1 MLPRTFVAVDL
12 ETTGLD
18 ANRDAITEVGMVRFT
33 LEGVEATYSQL
44 VNPGRKIPAL
54 IERLTGIH
62 DADVR
67 DAPSFN
73 SVRLEIDE
81 FFGDAAVVG
90 QNVAFDL
97 EFLADQGV
105 TPSGA
110 VFDTLELVTLLD
122 PGQGER
128 RLGALAEHYGVPMP
142 TAHRALADAETTRG
156 VFLALY
162 ERARALPD
170 DLLLEL
176 IGLGSGIDW
185 TPAQL
190 LEAVAVERGLS
201 VPPAVEAPGAP
212 TPGGQPALPG
222 VGTAAKPTPPVPRR
236 TVNVD
241 AGVLPSTSD
250 AVRPLAALNVVRPE
264 RVPAKTP
271 VVKAVVE
278 AVEGSSL
285 EAVALE
291 VLAAGRRHPE
301 PFGEFEDRPE
311 QVSMTQAV
319 AGRFEHGGQLIVEA
333 GTGTGKSLAYLIPAA
348 LRAMETGS
356 RVVVSTNTINLQE
369 QLLQKDVPALR
380 TLLADALDEESAEA
394 LRAVTLK
401 GRANYVC
408 LRRVSQERAAGG
420 ESGPE
425 ARLLGR
431 ILIWLRETT
440 SGDRSELRLRRD
452 EDSLWPHY
460 SAEGADC
467 LSGGHCPFVADGSCF
482 LLRSRKAAESAHVVI
497 GNHAL
502 LLSDI
507 GQGSGSLLASDAVVI
522 DEAHHLEDSAT
533 HHLGASLMPGTF
545 RELLDRIYRAGAGPR
560 DAGLVVSI
568 QRALHR
574 VVRATARHDEVGR
587 LAAALPEAVQAASD
601 GVEALFVGLRRF
613 VDAQEGDQFGFEQ
626 RMRVGSGL
634 RAQPD
639 WSTIEMQWE
648 TTFATL
654 RAVDAAV
661 EETQEALELVA
672 AAEAGESDAEESEWD
687 TLVGECAGF
696 REALAE
702 RSELCGELLTQYDA
716 ERVVWLTSTRR
727 SESARLEA
735 APLHV
740 DALLKER
747 LFDRTRT
754 VVLTGATLA
763 IDGTFDYLRQ
773 RLGLADADET
783 LLGSPF
789 DYRKAARLLLPN
801 DMPEPSN
808 RDYQAA
814 VEEAL
819 VEMALA
825 SGGRMLVLFTSHGAI
840 RATAKAIR
848 GPLEDADIIVAAQGA
863 DGSPARV
870 MAMLEENPRSVVLG
884 TASLWEG
891 VDVPGSAVSVVVI
904 ARLPFAVP
912 SDPVYAARSEEYDDP
927 FMSYAVPQAIV
938 RFRQG
943 FGRLIRR
950 KDDRGVVAV
959 LDGRITGKNYGGA
972 FVRSLP
978 PAEVRH
984 VSVREFAAETSE
996 WLER

>member
-1 MLPRTFVAVDL
+1 M
-12 ETTGLD
+12 
-18 ANRDAITEVGMVRFT
+18 
-33 LEGVEATYSQL
+33 
-44 VNPGRKIPAL
+44 
-54 IERLTGIH
+54 
-62 DADVR
+62 
-67 DAPSFN
+67 
-73 SVRLEIDE
+73 
-81 FFGDAAVVG
+81 AA
-90 QNVAFDL
+90 A
-97 EFLADQGV
+97 
-105 TPSGA
+105 GA
-110 VFDTLELVTLLD
+110 
-122 PGQGER
+122 
-128 RLGALAEHYGVPMP
+128 
-142 TAHRALADAETTRG
+142 
-156 VFLALY
+156 
-162 ERARALPD
+162 
-170 DLLLEL
+170 
-176 IGLGSGIDW
+176 
-185 TPAQL
+185 
-190 LEAVAVERGLS
+190 
-201 VPPAVEAPGAP
+201 
-212 TPGGQPALPG
+212 
-222 VGTAAKPTPPVPRR
+222 
-236 TVNVD
+236 
-241 AGVLPSTSD
+241 
-250 AVRPLAALNVVRPE
+250 AVRPLAALNVVRAE
-264 RVPAKTP
+264 RVPSKTP
-271 VVKAVVE
+271 VVKSVVE
-278 AVEGSSL
+278 AVEGASL
-285 EAVALE
+285 EEVALA

-301 PFGEFEDRPE
+301 PFGEFEDRAE

-319 AGRFEHGGQLIVEA
+319 AGSFERGGQLLVEA
-333 GTGTGKSLAYLIPAA
+333 GTGTGKSLAYLIPSA
-348 LRAMETGS
+348 LRAMQTGT

-369 QLLQKDVPALR
+369 QLLRKDVPALR
-380 TLLADALDEESAEA
+380 TLLADALGTESAEE

-431 ILIWLRETT
+431 ILIWLRETE
-440 SGDRSELRLRRD
+440 SGDRAELRLRRD
-452 EDSLWPHY
+452 EDSLWPHF

-507 GQGSGSLLASDAVVI
+507 GSGSGSLLASEAVVI

-545 RELLDRIYRAGAGPR
+545 RELLDRIHRVGAGPR

-574 VVRATARHDEVGR
+574 AVGATARHDEVGR
-587 LAAALPEAVQAASD
+587 LVALLPDAVQAASD
-601 GVEALFVGLRRF
+601 GVEALFVALRRF
-613 VDAQEGDQFGFEQ
+613 VDDQEGDRFGFEQ
-626 RMRVGSGL
+626 RLRVNSGL

-639 WSTIEMQWE
+639 WSTIEMRWE

-654 RAVDAAV
+654 RELDAAM
-661 EETQEALELVA
+661 EETQEALALVG
-672 AAEAGESDAEESEWD
+672 AAEAGEGGAEEESEWD

-740 DALLKER
+740 DALLNER

-754 VVLTGATLA
+754 VVLTGATLT

-773 RLGLADADET
+773 RLGLADAEQE

-789 DYRKAARLLLPN
+789 DYRKAARLLLPS
-801 DMPEPSN
+801 DMPEPSH
-808 RDYQAA
+808 RDYQSA
-814 VEEAL
+814 VEETL

-848 GPLEDADIIVAAQGA
+848 GPLEEADIIVAAQGA

-870 MAMLEENPRSVVLG
+870 MAMLQENPRSVVLG

-912 SDPVYAARSEEYDDP
+912 SDPVYAARSEEYEDP
-927 FMSYAVPQAIV
+927 FMSYAVPQAVV

-959 LDGRITGKNYGGA
+959 LDGRITSKNYGGA

-978 PAEVRH
+978 PAEVRR

-996 WLER
+996 WLE